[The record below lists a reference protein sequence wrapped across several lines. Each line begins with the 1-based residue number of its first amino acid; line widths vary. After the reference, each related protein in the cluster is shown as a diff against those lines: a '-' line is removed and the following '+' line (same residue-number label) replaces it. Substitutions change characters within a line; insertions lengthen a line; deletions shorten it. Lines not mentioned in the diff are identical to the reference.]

1 MKQHMMDVLVY
12 VFENYMTEQYNLKES
27 GHRQHIIDGLQKIGF
42 SPGLI
47 EEALLWLQ
55 QVSRAPDAMVQP
67 AGHSVRHF
75 SHKEQQMMGSEGI
88 DFIEYLMGQGILT
101 NHSRELLIDGLL
113 YLKADNIEVD
123 DLQWLA
129 LIILFSQ
136 PDQEQAF
143 VDLERLLFDAAEIR
157 EH

>member
-1 MKQHMMDVLVY
+1 MMDVLVY

-27 GHRQHIIDGLQKIGF
+27 DHRQHIVNGLQKIGF

-47 EEALLWLQ
+47 EDALLWLQ
-55 QVSRAPDAMVQP
+55 QVSSAPENMLQQSAT
-67 AGHSVRHF
+67 AVRHF
-75 SHKEQQMMGSEGI
+75 SQKEHQILGNDGI
-88 DFIEYLMGQGILT
+88 EFVEYLVAQGILNDQT
-101 NHSRELLIDGLL
+101 RELLIDGLL

-143 VDLERLLFDAAEIR
+143 VDLERLLFDPSEIR